1 MSPTIFSSVIN
12 SYLPEPHAALLN
24 GIIFGIP
31 LKSSKVFYQQL
42 QIVGLLHLVV
52 LSGMNITILAHI
64 IDFLV
69 SGFAKKA
76 RLIITIGCIIGFTLF
91 AGPQPPIVRA
101 AIMGSLAYVAILY
114 GRKSTALVSLLI
126 AVLIIAI
133 IKPDWIT
140 TISFQLSTG
149 ATLGIILFGKR
160 KQKQTNTK
168 LGQIISCIKGELQTT
183 LAASF
188 FTVPI
193 IFIYFRQISFIA
205 PLANIM
211 VSFLIPPLMIFGF
224 ATSVLGKI
232 GWLLGLPTAYICY
245 GLLSYMIFIIN
256 ILSKIPFAFI
266 QFNQ

>member
-1 MSPTIFSSVIN
+1 MSPTIFSSIIN
-12 SYLPEPHAALLN
+12 SYLPEPHSALLN

-31 LKSSKVFYQQL
+31 LKSSKVFYHQI

-64 IDFLV
+64 IDLLV
-69 SGFAKKA
+69 SKFVKKI
-76 RLIITIGCIIGFTLF
+76 RLIITIGCIVGFTLF
-91 AGPQPPIVRA
+91 VGPQPPIVRA
-101 AIMGSLAYVAILY
+101 AIMGSLTYIAILY

-126 AVLIIAI
+126 SVLIIALVKPEW
-133 IKPDWIT
+133 IK

-149 ATLGIILFGKR
+149 ATCGIILFR
-160 KQKQTNTK
+160 KNTQVQAGSK
-168 LGQIISCIKGELQTT
+168 LREILSSIKNDLHTT
-183 LAASF
+183 FAASL

-211 VSFLIPPLMIFGF
+211 VSFLMAPLMVFGF

-232 GWLLGLPTAYICY
+232 SWVLGLPTAYICY
-245 GLLSYMIFIIN
+245 GLLSYMVFIIDV
-256 ILSKIPFAFI
+256 LSKIPLAFFEI
-266 QFNQ
+266 K